1 MSNFTIFSQFLFT
14 CADPAVQKAG
24 SQLLADLGQVG
35 TSAGVLTDEVQ
46 AAWKRG
52 TPT

>member
-1 MSNFTIFSQFLFT
+1 MSNFKIFSQLLFV

-35 TSAGVLTDEVQ
+35 SSTGAFTGEVQ

-52 TPT
+52 VPN

>member
-1 MSNFTIFSQFLFT
+1 MSNFTIVSQFVFI

-24 SQLLADLGQVG
+24 SQLLSNLGQVG

-46 AAWKRG
+46 AAWRRG
-52 TPT
+52 APS